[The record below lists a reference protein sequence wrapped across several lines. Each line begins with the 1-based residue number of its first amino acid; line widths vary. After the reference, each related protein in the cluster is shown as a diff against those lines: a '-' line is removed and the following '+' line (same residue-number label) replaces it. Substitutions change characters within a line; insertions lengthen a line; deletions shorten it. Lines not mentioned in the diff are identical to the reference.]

1 VQKLAGLYGKA
12 AVFVNATAAVTAQ
25 ARERASQG
33 GESAVSR
40 LAVG

>member
-1 VQKLAGLYGKA
+1 VP
-12 AVFVNATAAVTAQ
+12 VFVNAAANATAAVTAQ

-33 GESAVSR
+33 GESAVLR